1 MLSDIPRNGMRRTP
15 WNYKIYST
23 GSKLTNF
30 KIYCY
35 LVRIFSCYDEV
46 QDLYR
51 RVHRLWST
59 RIRAEAD
66 IISNCDIWNNDMK
79 LIGSFLASGCVDWV
93 NSAVQYRYRGGHD
106 YTEYR

>member
-1 MLSDIPRNGMRRTP
+1 M
-15 WNYKIYST
+15 
-23 GSKLTNF
+23 TNF

-51 RVHRLWST
+51 RVHLLWST

-79 LIGSFLASGCVDWV
+79 LIGSFLASGCDDWV
-93 NSAVQYRYRGGHD
+93 NSAVQYRYRQK
-106 YTEYR
+106 T

>member
-1 MLSDIPRNGMRRTP
+1 MLSAIPRNGMRRTP

-23 GSKLTNF
+23 GLKLTNF

-66 IISNCDIWNNDMK
+66 KN
-79 LIGSFLASGCVDWV
+79 
-93 NSAVQYRYRGGHD
+93 RGDSVSIEQG
-106 YTEYR
+106 